1 MLIKNFF
8 SINFNS
14 VSYFLSDAIFLF
26 IYIMLEF
33 ERNLIADIF
42 DRIAKK
48 IRKDECELSTDQR
61 RAVLNLIV
69 HEPISKTEAYHLLGI
84 SRSQFDT
91 LINNGILPRGKKR
104 FGFNELCW
112 YKDEIYDY
120 KIKKEQEKETDK
132 IWLKE
137 EK

>member
-1 MLIKNFF
+1 
-8 SINFNS
+8 
-14 VSYFLSDAIFLF
+14 
-26 IYIMLEF
+26 MLEF

-132 IWLKE
+132 IWLKDSQANL
-137 EK
+137 K

>member
-1 MLIKNFF
+1 
-8 SINFNS
+8 
-14 VSYFLSDAIFLF
+14 
-26 IYIMLEF
+26 MLEF

-120 KIKKEQEKETDK
+120 KIKKEQEKGTDK
-132 IWLKE
+132 IWLKDSQADL
-137 EK
+137 K